1 MTKESNTS
9 YIEKA
14 IVCLENQIDKIIMS
28 MVSHEEI
35 EFNDKNYNTI
45 DSNMT
50 SYELGNYV
58 GNHFEFE
65 LKDIH
70 NYEIP

>member
-1 MTKESNTS
+1 MTNTN
-9 YIEKA
+9 YVRKA
-14 IVCLENQIDKIIMS
+14 ITYLENQIDKIIMS
-28 MVSHEEI
+28 VVNHEEI
-35 EFNDKNYNTI
+35 EFNYKGYNTI

-50 SYELGNYV
+50 SYELGKYV

-70 NYEIP
+70 NYEMP